1 MHVARARLQ
10 QKFGDAA
17 INYDALAQF
26 QHVQTRRVLD
36 AAVML
41 LPDSARVLD
50 VGSGTGYFAHA
61 AQVARPGWQVI
72 GLDLAFGMC
81 AVAKTRCATVN
92 ADAVRLPLADG
103 SVDGAV
109 SALCYQWVDDQ
120 EAAFTE
126 LARVVKPGGRAIIAS
141 LGEATL
147 TELRNCALKAQLP
160 LSLLNMPSHNATL
173 AALKGAGFMISMH
186 DVRHEVRHYPTVAA
200 LLDSMRAIGAG
211 NNFSGGARGLTGPKG
226 WAAML
231 AAYETLRTQQG
242 IPATWEHHFFVVSK
256 SS

>member
-1 MHVARARLQ
+1 MQVKRARLQ

-17 INYDALAQF
+17 SDYDTRAQF

-61 AQVARPGWQVI
+61 AQAARPHWRVI

-81 AVAKTRCATVN
+81 EVAKARCAAVN
-92 ADAVRLPLADG
+92 ADAVRLPLADA

-109 SALCYQWVDDQ
+109 SSLCYQWVENQ
-120 EAAFTE
+120 SLAFTE
-126 LARVVKPGGRAIIAS
+126 LARVLKPGGRAIIAS

-147 TELRNCALKAQLP
+147 MELRNCAIKAQLP
-160 LSLLNMPSHNATL
+160 LSLLNMPSHSKTL
-173 AALKGAGFMISMH
+173 AALKGAGFTISMH
-186 DVRHEVRHYPTVAA
+186 DIRHEVRHYPTVAA

-211 NNFSGGARGLTGPKG
+211 NNFSGGARGLTGPKR
-226 WAAML
+226 WAAMR

-256 SS
+256 QA

>member
-1 MHVARARLQ
+1 MQVARARLQ

-17 INYDALAQF
+17 NDYDALAQF

-61 AQVARPGWQVI
+61 AQAVRPHWRVI

-81 AVAKTRCATVN
+81 AVANARCAMVN
-92 ADAVRLPLADG
+92 ADAVRLPLADA

-109 SALCYQWVDDQ
+109 SSLCYQWVEDQ
-120 EAAFTE
+120 EAAFME
-126 LARVVKPGGRAIIAS
+126 LARVLKPGGRAIIAS

-147 TELRNCALKAQLP
+147 MELRDCALKAQLP

-173 AALKGAGFMISMH
+173 AALKGAGFTISMH
-186 DVRHEVRHYPTVAA
+186 DIRHEVRHYPTVAA

-211 NNFSGGARGLTGPKG
+211 NNFSGGVRGLTGPKR

-231 AAYETLRTQQG
+231 AAYETLRTPLG

-256 SS
+256 QA